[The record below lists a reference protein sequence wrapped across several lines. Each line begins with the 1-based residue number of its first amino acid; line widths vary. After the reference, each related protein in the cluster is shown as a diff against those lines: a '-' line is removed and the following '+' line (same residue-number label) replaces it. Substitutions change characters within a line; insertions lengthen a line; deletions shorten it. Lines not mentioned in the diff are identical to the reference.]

1 MPLNDNKPRSCST
14 SFPYSAPP
22 VEETLTIE
30 EQSAVEEEMQLS
42 LFTLQDGPTISQEEQ
57 EVLSAITKL
66 NMLGTTPMQAMT
78 LLYELQQKLLAS
90 K

>member
-1 MPLNDNKPRSCST
+1 
-14 SFPYSAPP
+14 
-22 VEETLTIE
+22 
-30 EQSAVEEEMQLS
+30 MQLS
-42 LFTLQDGPTISQEEQ
+42 LFTLQEGPTISKEEQ
-57 EVLSAITKL
+57 DVLAAITKL